1 MIWLLL
7 LLVLVIV
14 AILVIMRPKTPAPG
28 LLGLELG
35 DALAEARR
43 ENERLGG
50 QVYNLVPSN
59 NAAKQALAAAA
70 EHHSAAGT
78 QLERAETPAQARL
91 AKLTAI
97 EGLHYIRAARTAMDL
112 DPSPAIPH
120 LANQNRAGHVT
131 EDRTADY
138 NGRPLTASP
147 HPSAATP
154 HYYPGGM
161 VAGRPV
167 PGGWY
172 SEPWWR
178 TALLTGVWGVGSTFL
193 FRSLFSGMEGV
204 GYDAQTFEQG
214 FDDGY
219 DTVSYDA
226 GQYDYQQPLE
236 SNYSVPDDNRYGYD
250 AADTGYDSG
259 SADGY
264 SAYDDGSVD
273 PYPAY
278 DGGSADS
285 HPAYNRDPSGLDHAD
300 YDDNGYDS
308 ADLDGTD
315 SDSSNSD
322 SLS

>member
-91 AKLTAI
+91 AKLAAI

-112 DPSPAIPH
+112 DPGPAIPH

-131 EDRTADY
+131 EDRTADC
-138 NGRPLTASP
+138 NGRPLAASP
-147 HPSAATP
+147 HPSATTP
-154 HYYPGGM
+154 YYYPGGM

-178 TALLTGVWGVGSTFL
+178 TALLTGAWGVGSTVL
-193 FRSLFSGMEGV
+193 FSSLFGGMAGV
-204 GYDAQTFEQG
+204 GYDAETFEQG
-214 FDDGY
+214 FDDGSDIVGY
-219 DTVSYDA
+219 DG
-226 GQYDYQQPLE
+226 GQYDYQSLE
-236 SNYSVPDDNRYGYD
+236 DNYSVPDDNRYGYD
-250 AADTGYDSG
+250 GADTAYDSD
-259 SADGY
+259 SPDAY
-264 SAYDDGSVD
+264 SAFGSGRAD
-273 PYPAY
+273 AYFAY
-278 DGGSADS
+278 DSETTDS
-285 HPAYNRDPSGLDHAD
+285 YPAYNRDPSDLDHAD
-300 YDDNGYDS
+300 YDDNGYDN
-308 ADLDGTD
+308 ADLNGAG
-315 SDSSNSD
+315 SDSGNPS
-322 SLS
+322 